1 MPKTGCADR
10 CGIDGWRPGRRGTDR
25 SGPAA
30 FGSSGQILRA
40 GRWLP
45 GRQPAGNAAI
55 HFRLRHGP
63 AQQEPEAQHTVAA
76 LAEQFVQPLSLA
88 HLKGGEDALVADVLA
103 MSGPVLIAWEHE
115 AIPGIVNRITGNTTT
130 CPQQWPDDRFDLVCV
145 LDQASQT
152 GNWELT
158 QVVQLLLPGDSDTI
172 IPQPT

>member
-1 MPKTGCADR
+1 
-10 CGIDGWRPGRRGTDR
+10 
-25 SGPAA
+25 
-30 FGSSGQILRA
+30 
-40 GRWLP
+40 
-45 GRQPAGNAAI
+45 
-55 HFRLRHGP
+55 
-63 AQQEPEAQHTVAA
+63 
-76 LAEQFVQPLSLA
+76 LSLA